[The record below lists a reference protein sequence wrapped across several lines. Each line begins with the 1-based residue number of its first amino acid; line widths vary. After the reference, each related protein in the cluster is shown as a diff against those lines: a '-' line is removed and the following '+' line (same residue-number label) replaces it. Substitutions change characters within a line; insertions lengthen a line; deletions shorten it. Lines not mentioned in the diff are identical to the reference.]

1 MRTFVILALGI
12 ALVSILFCP
21 AAMAAP
27 PMPNDVQMVEPD
39 PSLPKEIAGFWG
51 KWEGSDRYM
60 QYFLIVEKIDGEKA
74 TIYGWRSGY
83 SRGGIPEGWGRVEA
97 NVTKEYGKY
106 KVWYRSTM
114 AGGGG
119 GNVEYTLK
127 GKDLDCSYET
137 GGWGGSGGYRLTR
150 VP

>member
-1 MRTFVILALGI
+1 MKTFVVLAVSI
-12 ALVSILFCP
+12 VLVGILFCP
-21 AAMAAP
+21 VAMAAP

-51 KWEGSDRYM
+51 KWEGSDRVM

-74 TIYGWRSGY
+74 TIYGWRSGS
-83 SRGGIPEGWGRVEA
+83 SRGGIPEGWRRSEA
-97 NVTKEYGKY
+97 KVIKEYGKY
-106 KVWYRSTM
+106 KIWFRYTV
-114 AGGGG
+114 GGSS

-137 GGWGGSGGYRLTR
+137 GGWGGAGSYRLTR